1 MSVASSHLAR
11 LGAVSRPTGSAA
23 TADARA
29 YCANVLREV
38 GFVTAEQPF
47 EYSAFAGAFALPVVG
62 VLIPPFAWLLFGAR
76 SLSTVTLVGVFA
88 IAAVVG
94 MALRYTSR
102 DGVLDLPILRRRGV
116 NLQAV
121 RPGEEP
127 LVWLIAHLDS
137 KSQPV
142 AMMTRVAGILA
153 TAIGVGPLAIIAISR
168 LEPPNAVAWA
178 LLGLAWIGA
187 IPLVFSFVRADNHGT
202 LDNGSGVA
210 TVLEASAMIPA
221 TVKVGILI
229 TDAEELAVAGG
240 LAWSRSRP
248 PAIALNCDSVDD
260 EGPLVAMYSRS
271 SPAEVVSRLSAAAAE
286 NGEVL
291 RVMRLIPGILTDH
304 VPLAAAGWKT
314 LTLSRGTFRTL
325 QRIHTTRDTLDWMR
339 GRGIPGAAR
348 ILARTATELG

>member
-202 LDNGSGVA
+202 LDNASGVA

>member
-11 LGAVSRPTGSAA
+11 LGAVSRPTGGPA

-29 YCANVLREV
+29 YCANVLREL
-38 GFVTAEQPF
+38 GFVTSEHPF

-62 VLIPPFAWLLFGAR
+62 VFIPPFAWLLFGAR
-76 SLSTVTLVGVFA
+76 SLSTATLAGVLA
-88 IAAVVG
+88 LAAVAG
-94 MALRYTSR
+94 IALRYTAR

-116 NLQAV
+116 NLQGI
-121 RPGEEP
+121 RGHEEP
-127 LVWLIAHLDS
+127 LVWLVAHLDS

-142 AMMTRVAGILA
+142 AMMTRVAAIVA
-153 TAIGVGPLAIIAISR
+153 TAISVGLLAIIAIAR
-168 LEPPNAVAWA
+168 LEPPSAVAWA
-178 LLGLAWIGA
+178 LLILAWIGA
-187 IPLVFSFVRADNHGT
+187 IPLMFSFVRADNQGT
-202 LDNGSGVA
+202 LDNASGVA
-210 TVLEASAMIPA
+210 TVLEASALIPA
-221 TVKVGILI
+221 TVNVGILI

-248 PAIALNCDSVDD
+248 PTIALNCDSVDD

-271 SPAEVVSRLSAAAAE
+271 LPAEVVSRLSAAAVQ

-325 QRIHTTRDTLDWMR
+325 QRIHTTRDTLDSMR
-339 GRGIPGAAR
+339 GGGISGAAR
-348 ILARTATELG
+348 VLARTATELG